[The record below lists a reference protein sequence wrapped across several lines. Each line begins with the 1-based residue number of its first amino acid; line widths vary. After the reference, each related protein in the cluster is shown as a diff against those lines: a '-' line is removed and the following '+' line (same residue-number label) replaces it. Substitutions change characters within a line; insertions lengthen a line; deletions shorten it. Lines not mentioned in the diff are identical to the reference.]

1 MKWIMVVIICF
12 TADVCERMYDQEM
25 YNTMDECIAAS
36 DGVAEYMKESYPAT
50 AGKIFCLDEE
60 NFENYKKQ
68 LEINP
73 NYTPDFNQS
82 SV

>member
-1 MKWIMVVIICF
+1 MIVVICF
-12 TADVCERMYDQEM
+12 TAEVCERMYDQEM
-25 YNTMDECIAAS
+25 YNTAEECTAAS
-36 DGVAEYMKESYPAT
+36 EGVAEYMKEAYPTT

-68 LEINP
+68 LEQNP
-73 NYTPDFNQS
+73 DYVPDFNQS

>member
-1 MKWIMVVIICF
+1 MKWIMIVVICF
-12 TADVCERMYDQEM
+12 TAEVCERMYDQEM
-25 YNTMDECIAAS
+25 YNTAEECTAAS
-36 DGVAEYMKESYPAT
+36 EGVAEYMKEAYPTT

-68 LEINP
+68 LEQNP
-73 NYTPDFNQS
+73 DYVPDFNQS

>member
-1 MKWIMVVIICF
+1 
-12 TADVCERMYDQEM
+12 MYDQEM
-25 YNTMDECIAAS
+25 YNTAEECTAAS
-36 DGVAEYMKESYPAT
+36 EGVAEYMKEAYPTT

-68 LEINP
+68 LEQNP
-73 NYTPDFNQS
+73 NYVPDFNQS